1 MSPYIARWNRR
12 SLDPFIDSI
21 PVRGATAG
29 ELNYIITRI
38 LLRWLREGFAGYAER
53 ALAVGVLETA
63 KLEFYRRSL
72 GPYEDSKRDAHG
84 DVYGQAEEDSPR
96 GVSSWAEVPRD
107 APAHEPEV

>member
-1 MSPYIARWNRR
+1 MPYISQRSRR
-12 SLDPFIDSI
+12 SLDPTIDAI

-53 ALAVGVLETA
+53 ALAVGILETA

-72 GPYEDSKRDAHG
+72 GPFEDTKREING
-84 DVYGQAEEDSPR
+84 DVYDNKVEEDGADR
-96 GVSSWAEVPRD
+96 GAAGYSR
-107 APAHEPEV
+107 

>member
-1 MSPYIARWNRR
+1 MPYIPMWNRR
-12 SLDPFIDSI
+12 SLDPFIDAV

-29 ELNYIITRI
+29 EMAYVFTR
-38 LLRWLREGFAGYAER
+38 LTLRWLREGFAGYSER

-63 KLEFYRRSL
+63 KLELYRRNI
-72 GPYEDSKRDAHG
+72 GPYEDAKRDANG

-107 APAHEPEV
+107 APPNESTV